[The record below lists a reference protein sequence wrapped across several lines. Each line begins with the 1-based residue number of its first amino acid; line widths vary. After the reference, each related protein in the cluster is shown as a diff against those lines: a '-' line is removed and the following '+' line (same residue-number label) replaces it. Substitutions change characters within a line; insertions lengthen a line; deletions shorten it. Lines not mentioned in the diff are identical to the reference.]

1 MAACAQESITETE
14 LEDEPRFEGM
24 SWLGPV
30 ADGCRGPFGPSVAPR
45 CKRTECSRRLDGPLS
60 TLDANS
66 DDAHQQQE

>member
-30 ADGCRGPFGPSVAPR
+30 ADGSRGPFGPSV
-45 CKRTECSRRLDGPLS
+45 
-60 TLDANS
+60 
-66 DDAHQQQE
+66 QE